1 MSEDPQYPTRSYPY
15 RARLDRAGPAPSR
28 DLDVSFGESVETRD
42 VPGLKARLVGVDP
55 YAGREMSPGEL
66 ERLDDP
72 LARLLLK
79 RGTFPRTLQQLL
91 DALNA
96 FNADPGGV
104 PHQNVFF
111 ISEWGQIPLNS
122 TTASYPRQIRYIL
135 TRGRNEIGAADILVS
150 TAPPSDD
157 AGIFLQVA
165 AWDRTNEVFHFYDR
179 SLRTSTWFWAGSSWH
194 ALAPPTRGKGPFD
207 SHVNGAPVMKER
219 KEPWLH
225 WHSISQD
232 IPRQNFPPGH
242 PINRASEDAFV
253 NQCQSAHLLQTQI
266 VEPAVQRWTDARLRR
281 VLGSSGI
288 ADPGALMRQVL
299 TATSVNIVS
308 ARQRSRSA
316 ESDIE
321 IPLTL
326 LVDAETL
333 LKFLPDAPLKIVRVP
348 RPLYEQAISTL
359 QISLRD
365 TQQGFQQAGDAFF
378 AWAVPERAFE
388 DIVVVEAL
396 VRRGVLSARFATALL
411 MIDFTNPI
419 DSARRAALMKHVPSV
434 TVQATGTGGLQ
445 AKMLQSIEAA
455 AGATGT
461 NSEEAEIVRF
471 MALREGDWQAEAERR
486 VTALVDAVEARAKT
500 RDGAIDYLRLADS
513 RRRAFRRNRH
523 LAEFDLS
530 LPFSSV
536 ADGAPAV
543 ELLPDGTVVQR
554 PETIA
559 PNAR

>member
-1 MSEDPQYPTRSYPY
+1 MSEDLQYPTRSYPY
-15 RARLDRAGPAPSR
+15 RARLDRAGPDPSR
-28 DLDVSFGESVETRD
+28 DLDVSFGESVETPD

-55 YAGREMSPGEL
+55 YAGRDISPGEL

-96 FNADPGGV
+96 FNGDPGGV

-122 TTASYPRQIRYIL
+122 TTARYPRQIRYIL

-165 AWDRTNEVFHFYDR
+165 AWDRTNEVFHFYER
-179 SLRTSTWFWAGSSWH
+179 GLRTSTWFWAGSSWD

-266 VEPAVQRWTDARLRR
+266 VEPAVRRWTDARLRR

-299 TATSVNIVS
+299 TDQRQYRVGASTQPVGRARYRDPADPSCRCRDAAQIPSGRAPYNRACAPSSV
-308 ARQRSRSA
+308 R
-316 ESDIE
+316 
-321 IPLTL
+321 
-326 LVDAETL
+326 
-333 LKFLPDAPLKIVRVP
+333 
-348 RPLYEQAISTL
+348 
-359 QISLRD
+359 
-365 TQQGFQQAGDAFF
+365 AGD
-378 AWAVPERAFE
+378 
-388 DIVVVEAL
+388 L
-396 VRRGVLSARFATALL
+396 
-411 MIDFTNPI
+411 NP
-419 DSARRAALMKHVPSV
+419 SNF
-434 TVQATGTGGLQ
+434 
-445 AKMLQSIEAA
+445 A
-455 AGATGT
+455 AGY
-461 NSEEAEIVRF
+461 
-471 MALREGDWQAEAERR
+471 
-486 VTALVDAVEARAKT
+486 TAGLPT
-500 RDGAIDYLRLADS
+500 S
-513 RRRAFRRNRH
+513 RRC
-523 LAEFDLS
+523 LLC
-530 LPFSSV
+530 LG
-536 ADGAPAV
+536 GA
-543 ELLPDGTVVQR
+543 
-554 PETIA
+554 
-559 PNAR
+559 